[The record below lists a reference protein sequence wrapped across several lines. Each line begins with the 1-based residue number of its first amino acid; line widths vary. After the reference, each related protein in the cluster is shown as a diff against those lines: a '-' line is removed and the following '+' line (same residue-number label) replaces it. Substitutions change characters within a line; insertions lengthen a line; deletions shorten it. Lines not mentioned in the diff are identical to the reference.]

1 MGVVLVARC
10 GHTGQCNCVINPGP
24 GVQVRGIGT
33 PEQPY
38 EVAARLSSES
48 GNRLRFDGQGALYA
62 GGSGGGEQGCGV
74 SVAGLP
80 EEHLAIGRGGAGR
93 LLAPDHTLRSLTRA
107 IDLSLPAVHVRCRPL
122 SDGTPVAFPALSI
135 RNQTGDYAQLQQ
147 WPELQPD
154 HADYWVPNLDVSA
167 YKTMPIFAGWDRTLR
182 VERDWTTYN
191 PGGGLDPIRYN
202 EGNLGA
208 RWGFF
213 GFGERQQ
220 AGGLTLSEVLSHVG
234 LRTVVMIEM
243 AATTP
248 QFLALVLE
256 MIRRHC
262 AQEAV
267 IVAAQD
273 LQDLEA
279 FTEENIATMLW
290 LPTPESV
297 ADNPAGQVADAGV
310 GWVNITSEAEDSDIT
325 TYTSAGLDV
334 ILSTLTRHWH
344 WGRVDDVGARGCLSD
359 DPVYM
364 MGFDDPHMHRV
375 ASGHSSLRHHGVLP
389 GQLSYRTDDE
399 AYWPP
404 WSRGEKLMGWGPDG
418 TSTGPVP
425 LLPPLSGADADQWV
439 GSEDPLPLRSMS
451 GYGLLIPRSGADI
464 EPPNGVFDILAGWLC
479 PIQEPVSYA
488 IEYQVSFCSDPD
500 QGGRNIGIFFGLP
513 DDRSYWDHMEAGTS
527 FWQATLQWNGILN
540 LRRYENG
547 EIVEEDSVDTET
559 TIKVG
564 SWYRHRVVV
573 DDVGVSLERV
583 SFEGEVLH
591 SAQLDGE
598 AHGPYW
604 MLFKNELGGDGVRYP
619 FTSGHRQLWVR
630 SPFEGQDPDP
640 LNQDG
645 SYPWES
651 GGRNQ
656 DPDGLLLEEARV
668 EPLERVPQRGV
679 DRDGGGEEE
688 GEGRTRRWARPFVG
702 DQ

>member
-1 MGVVLVARC
+1 MARC

-24 GVQVRGIGT
+24 GIGVRGIGT

-38 EVAARLSSES
+38 EVSARLSSDS

-62 GGSGGGEQGCGV
+62 GGGGGDEQGCGV

-122 SDGTPVAFPALSI
+122 SDGTPVAFPALST
-135 RNQTGDYAQLQQ
+135 RNQAGDYAQITQ
-147 WPELQPD
+147 WPELDGD

-167 YKTMPIFAGWDRTLR
+167 YKTMPIYAGWDRTLR
-182 VERDWTTYN
+182 VERDWSTYS
-191 PGGGLDPIRYN
+191 PGGGLDPILYN
-202 EGNLGA
+202 EGNLGG

-213 GFGERQQ
+213 GFGERQGV
-220 AGGLTLSEVLSHVG
+220 GGLTLSEVLSHVG

-248 QFLALVLE
+248 QFLALVME

-273 LQDLEA
+273 PQDLET
-279 FTEENIATMLW
+279 FIDENIATMLW
-290 LPTPESV
+290 LPDEEAA
-297 ADNPAGQVADAGV
+297 ADHPPQQVTDAGID
-310 GWVNITSEAEDSDIT
+310 WVNITSEADDSTIVG
-325 TYTSAGLDV
+325 YTSAGLDV
-334 ILSTLTRHWH
+334 ILSTLTRHHH
-344 WGRVDDVGARGCLSD
+344 WNRVDDVGARGCLSD

-364 MGFDDPHMHRV
+364 MGLDDPQMHRIT
-375 ASGHSSLRHHGVLP
+375 SGHSSLRHHGVLP
-389 GQLSYRTDDE
+389 GQLSYRTDQE

-418 TSTGPVP
+418 SSTGPVP
-425 LLPPLSGADADQWV
+425 LLPPLSGADADQW
-439 GSEDPLPLRSMS
+439 SSSSDPIPLRSLS
-451 GYGLLIPRSGADI
+451 GYGLVIPRSSAGI

-479 PIQEPVSYA
+479 PIEEPISYA
-488 IEYQVSFCSDPD
+488 IEYQISFCTDPD
-500 QGGRNIGIFFGLP
+500 QGGRNVGIFFGLP

-527 FWQATLQWNGILN
+527 FWQATLQRNGILN
-540 LRRYENG
+540 LRRYEG
-547 EIVEEDSVDTET
+547 GQITEEETVDTESSPN
-559 TIKVG
+559 VG

-573 DDVGVSLERV
+573 DDVSVRLERV

-591 SAQLDGE
+591 SVEMNGE

-604 MLFKNELGGDGVRYP
+604 MLFKNELGGDGQAYP

-630 SPFEGQDPDP
+630 SPFEGEEPGP
-640 LNQDG
+640 LNEDG
-645 SYPWES
+645 SYPWEL
-651 GGRNQ
+651 GGGDE
-656 DPDGLLLEEARV
+656 DPDELMREEMRLDPSA
-668 EPLERVPQRGV
+668 RVPQMAWV
-679 DRDGGGEEE
+679 DRDG
-688 GEGRTRRWARPFVG
+688 T
-702 DQ
+702 

>member
-1 MGVVLVARC
+1 VARC

-24 GVQVRGIGT
+24 GIGVRGIGT

-38 EVAARLSSES
+38 EVSARLSSDS

-62 GGSGGGEQGCGV
+62 GGGGGDEQGCGV

-122 SDGTPVAFPALSI
+122 SDGTPVAFPALST
-135 RNQTGDYAQLQQ
+135 RNQAGDYAQITQ
-147 WPELQPD
+147 WPELDGD

-167 YKTMPIFAGWDRTLR
+167 YKTMPIYAGWDRTLR
-182 VERDWTTYN
+182 VERDWSTYS
-191 PGGGLDPIRYN
+191 PGGGLDPILYN
-202 EGNLGA
+202 EGNLGG

-213 GFGERQQ
+213 GFGERQGV
-220 AGGLTLSEVLSHVG
+220 GGLTLSEVLSHVG

-248 QFLALVLE
+248 QFLALVME

-273 LQDLEA
+273 PQDLET
-279 FTEENIATMLW
+279 FIDENIATMLW
-290 LPTPESV
+290 LPDEEAA
-297 ADNPAGQVADAGV
+297 ADHPPQQVTDAGID
-310 GWVNITSEAEDSDIT
+310 WVNITSEADDSTIVG
-325 TYTSAGLDV
+325 YTSAGLDV
-334 ILSTLTRHWH
+334 ILSTLTRHHH
-344 WGRVDDVGARGCLSD
+344 WNRVDDVGARGCLSD

-364 MGFDDPHMHRV
+364 MGLDDPQMHRIT
-375 ASGHSSLRHHGVLP
+375 SGHSSLRHHGVLP
-389 GQLSYRTDDE
+389 GQLSYRTDQE

-418 TSTGPVP
+418 SSTGPVP
-425 LLPPLSGADADQWV
+425 LLPPLSGADADQW
-439 GSEDPLPLRSMS
+439 SSSSDPIPLRSLS
-451 GYGLLIPRSGADI
+451 GYGLVIPRSSAGI

-479 PIQEPVSYA
+479 PIEEPISYA
-488 IEYQVSFCSDPD
+488 IEYQISFCTDPD
-500 QGGRNIGIFFGLP
+500 QGGRNVGIFFGLP

-527 FWQATLQWNGILN
+527 FWQATLQRNGILN
-540 LRRYENG
+540 LRRYEG
-547 EIVEEDSVDTET
+547 GQITEEETVDTESSPN
-559 TIKVG
+559 VG

-573 DDVGVSLERV
+573 DDVSVRLERV

-591 SAQLDGE
+591 SVEMNGE

-604 MLFKNELGGDGVRYP
+604 MLFKNELGGDGQAYP

-630 SPFEGQDPDP
+630 SPFEGEEPGP
-640 LNQDG
+640 LNEDG
-645 SYPWES
+645 SYPWEL
-651 GGRNQ
+651 GGGDE
-656 DPDGLLLEEARV
+656 DPDELMREEMRLDPSA
-668 EPLERVPQRGV
+668 RVPQMAWV
-679 DRDGGGEEE
+679 DRDG
-688 GEGRTRRWARPFVG
+688 T
-702 DQ
+702 